1 MIVQLI
7 VSGLLAGAVYALLS
21 VGLTLVFGVMRMI
34 NFAHGDIVVLG
45 VYIAI
50 WLSTAGHV
58 DPYLALLII
67 LPVFFLL
74 GVVLY
79 STLLSQVMR
88 RSRSHT
94 NQVVVTFGLSLVI
107 VNSITLAAGSQGRQ
121 VSSGVSSGAWHVSGV
136 TIGMPQFIAFCGSM
150 AGLVVIFAMLRYTYV
165 GRAMRGTAQDRQAA
179 SLVGVS
185 TTRINLLSFGLAVA
199 AAGAAGAL
207 LAPILIVNP
216 QVGNTFTLLAYVV
229 VVLGGLG
236 SVGGAVVGGLLVG
249 VVQSFTGYYLDP
261 QLEQV
266 GYLAIFVI
274 VLILRPSGLMGV
286 RGYEILEE

>member
-21 VGLTLVFGVMRMI
+21 VGLTLVFGVMRVI
-34 NFAHGDIVVLG
+34 NFAHGDLVVLG
-45 VYIAI
+45 VYVAI
-50 WLSTAGHV
+50 WLSVAAHIN
-58 DPYLALLII
+58 PYLALLII

-74 GVVLY
+74 GVGLY
-79 STLLSQVMR
+79 STLLQPVMK

-94 NQVVVTFGLSLVI
+94 NQVVVTFGISLVI
-107 VNSITLAAGSQGRQ
+107 INSITLAAGSQGRQ
-121 VSSGVSSGAWHVSGV
+121 VSAGLSSAAWHIGGV
-136 TIGMPQFIAFCGSM
+136 TVGRPQFIAFCGSIV
-150 AGLVVIFAMLRYTYV
+150 GLVAVFAMLMYTYV
-165 GRAMRGTAQDRQAA
+165 GRAMRSTAQDRQAA

-216 QVGNTFTLLAYVV
+216 QVGNTYTLLAYVV

-236 SVGGAVVGGLLVG
+236 SVGGAVAGGLLVG
-249 VVQSFTGYYLDP
+249 LVQSFTGYYLDP

-266 GYLAIFVI
+266 GYLAIFLI

-286 RGYEILEE
+286 RGYETLEE